1 MGLKIRGWISEAGG
15 GLLYCQELDQLVHI
29 EQDVKRLLPLVRFS
43 LMNSQFFRRD
53 LSCRFALQ
61 MLIQM
66 FGQESCEVRPSAWA
80 GRGGGGGAPFLH
92 RSPCQ
97 VRPHSFVE
105 GVTPQYTRSP
115 RSLVLAFGGW
125 SRNTSG
131 STGPSSDILLFN
143 PAARFYTTDDR
154 IKYKVIDQVLVV
166 PGLAPA
172 TGDRRHLRS
181 R

>member
-1 MGLKIRGWISEAGG
+1 MWIALQSWASESGDG
-15 GLLYCQELDQLVHI
+15 SQQRQEVTFFCCQELDQLVDI

-53 LSCRFALQ
+53 LSSRFALQ

-66 FGQESCEVRPSAWA
+66 FRQESCEVRPSAWA

-105 GVTPQYTRSP
+105 GVTPQVYQVASQRRPCFWGLEPQHFWGDWTLLRHPAVQPSCK
-115 RSLVLAFGGW
+115 VLH
-125 SRNTSG
+125 N
-131 STGPSSDILLFN
+131 
-143 PAARFYTTDDR
+143 
-154 IKYKVIDQVLVV
+154 
-166 PGLAPA
+166 
-172 TGDRRHLRS
+172 
-181 R
+181 

>member
-1 MGLKIRGWISEAGG
+1 MDRSSVLGLRIRRWISEAGG

-66 FGQESCEVRPSAWA
+66 FRQESCEVRPSAWA

-105 GVTPQYTRSP
+105 GVTPQVYQVASQRRPCFWGLEPQHFWGDWALLGHPAVQPSCK
-115 RSLVLAFGGW
+115 VLH
-125 SRNTSG
+125 N
-131 STGPSSDILLFN
+131 
-143 PAARFYTTDDR
+143 
-154 IKYKVIDQVLVV
+154 
-166 PGLAPA
+166 
-172 TGDRRHLRS
+172 
-181 R
+181 